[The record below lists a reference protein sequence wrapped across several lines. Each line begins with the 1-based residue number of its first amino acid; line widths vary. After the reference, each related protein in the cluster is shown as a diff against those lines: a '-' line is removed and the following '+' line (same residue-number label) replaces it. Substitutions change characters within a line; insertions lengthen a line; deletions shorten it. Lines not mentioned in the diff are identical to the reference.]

1 MDRWQA
7 MQALVR
13 VVEAGTF
20 SGAARLLNVG
30 QPAVSKVVAQLEAEL
45 GVQLLLRTSRGLTP
59 TEAGL
64 AYYQGARHAL
74 DAAADAEGS
83 ARGIGAGLSGR
94 LVVCAPVTFARLHLV
109 PHLPQFL
116 DAHPELSLDLVLDDR
131 NVDLLEG
138 GADVA
143 LRLGALSDSAMTAR
157 RLASSQRAVVA
168 TPAYLAAHGEPQH
181 PAALADHPAVVYD
194 RRGGGTAC
202 VFRRADQEG
211 DAAAVAVALCGRL
224 RVSAAE
230 GVRAAV
236 LAHLGVAVA
245 SEWMFAPELASGQVR
260 RLLPG
265 WSLPPM
271 DLWAVFPGGRKA
283 SAKARAFA
291 VFAERV
297 LAAP

>member
-7 MQALVR
+7 MHTLVH

-20 SGAARLLNVG
+20 SGAARRLNVG
-30 QPAVSKVVAQLEAEL
+30 QPSVSKLIAQLEAEL
-45 GVQLLLRTSRGLTP
+45 GVQLLLRASRGLTP

-64 AYYQGARHAL
+64 AYYQGARRAL
-74 DAAADAEGS
+74 DAAADAEEG
-83 ARGIGAGLSGR
+83 ARGVSAGLTGR
-94 LVVCAPVTFARLHLV
+94 LVACAPVTFARLHIM
-109 PHLPQFL
+109 PHLPAFL
-116 DAHPELSLDLVLDDR
+116 DQHPELSLDLVLDDA

-157 RLASSQRAVVA
+157 RLASSARAVLA
-168 TPAYLAAHGEPQH
+168 TPEYLARHREPRH
-181 PAALADHPAVVYD
+181 PSELADHQAVLYD
-194 RRGGGTAC
+194 RRGSGAACTFYREAEGGREEVDVSLA
-202 VFRRADQEG
+202 
-211 DAAAVAVALCGRL
+211 GRL

-245 SEWMFAPELASGQVR
+245 SEWMFAPELAAGQVR
-260 RLLPG
+260 RLLPC
-265 WSLPPM
+265 WELPAM
-271 DLWAVFPGGRKA
+271 DLWAVFPCGRKA

-291 VFAERV
+291 AFVEGA